1 MPKRIVFIDGIRV
14 ITEEIDK
21 VFSEIIRDAE
31 FFHIVDEGTLHFD
44 SEDKRL
50 KRRFC
55 NLALSAEEIGADVI
69 VVTCGHGVPSMPILQ
84 AIVETPVV
92 NVTLPMIEAAVN
104 AGQTIGLVS
113 TEETIVKP
121 IVELLEKAGERANK
135 KITIKVGLC
144 EEAFRA
150 RLSGDLAKFDE
161 LVIKMTEEVSKT
173 VDVVVLAQ
181 VSSCRVLPKVKD
193 RIDKPILSPLITAAE
208 EVRTILDLKRTRH
221 RMAI

>member
-1 MPKRIVFIDGIRV
+1 MLKRIVFIDGIRV

-21 VFSEIIRDAE
+21 VFSEIIKDVE
-31 FFHIVDEGTLHFD
+31 FFHIVDEGILHFD

-69 VVTCGHGVPSMPILQ
+69 VITCGHGIPSMPILQ
-84 AIVETPVV
+84 ALLKTPVM

-104 AGQTIGLVS
+104 IGQNIGLVS

-121 IVELLEKAGERANK
+121 IVDLLEEAGKQVNK

-150 RLSGDLAKFDE
+150 RLAGDIAKFDA
-161 LVIKMTEEVSKT
+161 LVIKMIEEVSKT
-173 VDVVVLAQ
+173 ADVVVLAQ
-181 VSSCRVLPKVKD
+181 VSSGRVLPKAKGMID
-193 RIDKPILSPLITAAE
+193 RPILSPLIITAEKIKTMLSTAS
-208 EVRTILDLKRTRH
+208 
-221 RMAI
+221 